1 MRWMT
6 RAATVGAA
14 TAAGLAV
21 QRAWAARE
29 RLLGT
34 IAGGGRP
41 PESEWLVRTVNRP
54 PWEVM
59 TEGRP
64 PEALARLGDAVEVRI
79 RPAPGDRG
87 AELAV
92 RPTRPDPESRRTARL
107 ALREAKQL
115 LETGEVIAPSQPST
129 TRPTMLNRPLA
140 YVTRHAREEGRP

>member
-6 RAATVGAA
+6 RAAAVGAV
-14 TAAGLAV
+14 TAAGLAA

-29 RLLGT
+29 RVLGT
-34 IAGGGRP
+34 IAGARGP
-41 PESEWLVRTVNRP
+41 APEWLVRTVNRP

-59 TEGRP
+59 SDGRP

-92 RPTRPDPESRRTARL
+92 RPTGADPETRRSARL

-115 LETGEVIAPSQPST
+115 LETGEVIGPSQPPT
-129 TRPTMLNRPLA
+129 TRPTLLNRPLA

>member
-1 MRWMT
+1 MT
-6 RAATVGAA
+6 RAAAAGAV

-29 RLLGT
+29 RVLGT
-34 IAGGGRP
+34 IAGGARG
-41 PESEWLVRTVNRP
+41 PEPEWLVRTVNRP

-59 TEGRP
+59 SDGRP

-92 RPTRPDPESRRTARL
+92 RPTRTDPETRRCARL

-115 LETGEVIAPSQPST
+115 LETGEVIGPSQPPT
-129 TRPTMLNRPLA
+129 ARPTLLNRPLA